1 MVRCIH
7 TTAKFLSTDKR
18 KTIMLDF
25 LIIPLKYHIGKTLI
39 QSYAVMYKVFNGVSS
54 CLQSRNK
61 NNGI

>member
-1 MVRCIH
+1 
-7 TTAKFLSTDKR
+7 
-18 KTIMLDF
+18 MLDF